1 MNWPQLITDILQ
13 DAAIITTALAVLRQG
28 RTVDDLI
35 EVAEIH
41 SRNFGLVSEVTG
53 GISRMLADLA
63 GRLDGEDDGDF
74 HLETK
79 PLPPETQNHN
89 QGKENRR

>member
-1 MNWPQLITDILQ
+1 MKWPQLITDILQ
-13 DAAIITTALAVLRQG
+13 DAAILTTALAVLRQG

-35 EVAEIH
+35 
-41 SRNFGLVSEVTG
+41 G
-53 GISRMLADLA
+53 GVSRMFADLA
-63 GRLDGEDDGDF
+63 GRLDDEADGDF